1 MWWDSTMKKIIAGI
15 LLVFG
20 PASGAEEWSIKSH
33 ACPGDLL
40 KDGYVIEG
48 RGRVMLPFA
57 PGESAES
64 VKAFIRRSTIVFRD
78 ILKDLPEGSLVVL
91 DGNHHTLAART
102 TEKGHELIKS
112 MLEEWMVDLPLMLA
126 CQVNLLE
133 VASTDLDALLEE
145 TGTNLDHS
153 AVLERLEKTG
163 ARVVASA
170 SFETKSGQRIL
181 SEMATNVRH
190 FTEIAARADGSS
202 EGDGM
207 EESAGLTVEVDPVIA
222 TDRLTLSL
230 AVAIRHTAVSGAPRT
245 VPLGTVG
252 GKRVEAAVQDFASEN
267 WNTNTVLLAGQTRLL
282 GAAPT
287 DADGNIQLCFLS
299 ASAPKVELAK
309 SNRAEGWL
317 RTYGE
322 AVEKVPSEPA
332 KRDATQGP
340 PSGMVVKRFPVPPD
354 FLSWGKGWSGGSEPE
369 FNARLTS
376 QDILKAQGIAFPDGA
391 SSTFNKMTSFL
402 TVVNLPENV
411 AQVEELLDSM
421 FFCPPALIRFQL
433 HVVEAASG
441 VVRKLGRE
449 NLAVTD
455 HRTAWEALQAEIA
468 AGRGRVVESAAI
480 ETKSGQRC
488 TVESGRLYAWAN
500 ANLKPQVLEAKEEKG
515 AVAVAVAVP
524 IAELVATVEREPL
537 GLHWEIDPVLGA
549 DGHTIDL
556 NTSVRRHSQA
566 PTERFDAPVAREGSM
581 TVDAPAVDFH
591 PLELTTAFTT
601 QNGMW
606 RMIGTWQPVGADGE
620 LDPDVMQAIF
630 VRATVVRVE

>member
-1 MWWDSTMKKIIAGI
+1 MKQIIAGF
-15 LLVFG
+15 LFVVG
-20 PASGAEEWSIKSH
+20 SANGAEVWSVRSH
-33 ACPGDLL
+33 ACPGDVL

-48 RGRVMLPFA
+48 RGKVMLPFA

-64 VKAFIRRSTIVFRD
+64 VKAFIRRSTLVFRD
-78 ILKDLPEGSLVVL
+78 LMKDLPDGSLVVL

-112 MLEEWMVDLPLMLA
+112 MLEEWLVDVPLMLA
-126 CQVNLLE
+126 CQVDLLE
-133 VASTDLDALLEE
+133 VASADIEALLEE
-145 TGTNLDHS
+145 TGSNLDHA
-153 AVLERLEKTG
+153 AVLEQLENMG
-163 ARVVASA
+163 ASVVASA
-170 SFETKSGQRIL
+170 SFETKSGQRIS
-181 SEMATNVRH
+181 SEMVTNVRH

-207 EESAGLTVEVDPVIA
+207 EEPVGMTVEVDPVIA
-222 TDRLTLSL
+222 TDGRTLLLDVS
-230 AVAIRHTAVSGAPRT
+230 IRHTTMAGALRT

-252 GKRVEAAVQDFASEN
+252 GKRVKAVIQDFATEK
-267 WNTNTVLLAGQTRLL
+267 WKTNTVLLAGQTRLL
-282 GAAPT
+282 GVAP
-287 DADGNIQLCFLS
+287 ADEEGKTRLCFVS
-299 ASAPKVELAK
+299 ASVPKVELAI

-317 RTYGE
+317 RRYGDT
-322 AVEKVPSEPA
+322 VEKVPSEPA
-332 KRDATQGP
+332 KRGATQGP
-340 PSGMVVKRFPVPPD
+340 PSCMVVKRFPVPPD
-354 FLSWGKGWSGGSEPE
+354 FLSWGKEASGGSEPE
-369 FNARLTS
+369 FNVRLTS

-391 SSTFNKMTSFL
+391 SSTFNKTTSFL

-421 FFCPPALIRFQL
+421 FYCPPALIRFHL

-449 NLAVTD
+449 SLAVTD
-455 HRTAWEALQAEIA
+455 HRAAWEALQAEIA
-468 AGRGRVVESAAI
+468 AGRGRVVGVAAI

-515 AVAVAVAVP
+515 ALAVP

-549 DGHTIDL
+549 DGYTIDV

-566 PTERFDAPVAREGSM
+566 PTERFDAPVAREGSL

-606 RMIGTWQPVGADGE
+606 RMIGTWQPVGADGG